1 MFKSLKRTVQ
11 EIVNPA
17 IEQPVP
23 LKPIYTARDVFNNEI
38 KRLCSSHLNNGYKLQ
53 SLYTYKT
60 LEGKVIYW
68 RIRLQND
75 KGEKIIRPIR
85 KENDSYIMLEP
96 KFQGKKPLF
105 NQEQL
110 QLSDDP
116 VFVVEGE
123 NKVLALSKIGI
134 TAVTSGGSTSASG
147 ADWTPLKGRKVV
159 IWPDRDQPGKD
170 FAKNSADILL
180 QLDCDVVLV
189 DVDKLNLS
197 ESEDVVDW
205 LKQNPNATKQDIM
218 ALGVEEY
225 NVEETTPAN
234 EANIP
239 EILGEWDKPVL
250 TIQSRQS
257 SPYPVDALP
266 KGILEPVQEVVDFTQ
281 CPFAIAACSAL
292 ANISLA
298 TQGLVDV
305 ERTPGLDSPSSL
317 YFLIIAESGERKTSV
332 DNKFSKAIRQWEKE
346 MKVDYDLKLKKY
358 SADNDVWETKEE
370 IILNAVKAT
379 SKKGQNTQALE
390 NQLINHRALK
400 PIEPRLKSLIYTDA
414 TSEALAYDLY
424 TNYRYGGVFTSEGG
438 SVFGG
443 SGMRKESA
451 MSYLTLLNILWDGSS
466 YKVDRKTSQSFMVED
481 ARLAIC
487 IAIQRNTLNAFLTSG
502 GKLARDTG
510 FLARFLLTN
519 PDSTQGTRM
528 FKEAPKDWPALENF
542 NSRIRELLELLNTD
556 DPRVMLHL
564 SESAHKLWIEF
575 HDSVEKQLGEDGD
588 LTVIRDVASKAADN
602 CARLAALFHV
612 FEKGTDG
619 EISFDHLK
627 RASQIIEW
635 HLHESKAFLS
645 DAKKAA
651 EGEDADSLKNWLI
664 KECRKSGANA
674 VRYSSILQSG
684 PNHLRNKDA
693 LMKVIEEL
701 SEANIL
707 KLSDSDGTK
716 YIDLNPAVLV
726 TEAINDAH
734 Y

>member
-53 SLYTYKT
+53 SLYAYKT

-75 KGEKIIRPIR
+75 KGEKIIRPII
-85 KENDSYIMLEP
+85 KENNSYIIKEP

-159 IWPDRDQPGKD
+159 IWPDLDRPGKD

-225 NVEETTPAN
+225 KVEETTPAN

-332 DNKFSKAIRQWEKE
+332 DNKFSKAIRQWDNK
-346 MKVDYDLKLKKY
+346 MKDDYELNLQKFTVET
-358 SADNDVWETKEE
+358 DVWEAKEQF
-370 IILNAVKAT
+370 ILNAVKET
-379 SKKGQNTQALE
+379 SKKGQDTQALE
-390 NQLINHRALK
+390 YQLINHRTEK
-400 PIEPRLKSLIYTDA
+400 PVEPSFKSLINTDA
-414 TSEALAYDLY
+414 TLEALAWNLY
-424 TNYRYGGVFTSEGG
+424 ANYKYGGIFTSEGG

-443 SGMRKESA
+443 AGMQRDAA
-451 MSYLTLLNILWDGSS
+451 MKYLAFLNVTWDGSS
-466 YKVDRKTSQSFMVED
+466 YKILRKTSQSFTVED

-487 IAIQRNTLNAFLTSG
+487 IAVQKNTLNAFLTSS

-528 FKEAPKDWPALENF
+528 FKEAPKDWPALESF
-542 NSRIRELLELLNTD
+542 NSRIHELLGLINTD
-556 DPRVMLHL
+556 EPRVMLHL
-564 SESAHKLWIEF
+564 SEPAGTS
-575 HDSVEKQLGEDGD
+575 
-588 LTVIRDVASKAADN
+588 VASRDQTA
-602 CARLAALFHV
+602 
-612 FEKGTDG
+612 
-619 EISFDHLK
+619 
-627 RASQIIEW
+627 
-635 HLHESKAFLS
+635 
-645 DAKKAA
+645 
-651 EGEDADSLKNWLI
+651 
-664 KECRKSGANA
+664 
-674 VRYSSILQSG
+674 
-684 PNHLRNKDA
+684 
-693 LMKVIEEL
+693 
-701 SEANIL
+701 
-707 KLSDSDGTK
+707 
-716 YIDLNPAVLV
+716 
-726 TEAINDAH
+726 
-734 Y
+734 